1 MVKRTTKK
9 QEEFSG
15 DVTPKMLALWAM
27 ASLPQSYELKMQV
40 ATLQFYF
47 KSSVTDGL
55 RVRGTQSLAVTEK
68 IANMYFGED

>member
-1 MVKRTTKK
+1 MAKRTTKK

-15 DVTPKMLALWAM
+15 DVTLKMLALWAM

-55 RVRGTQSLAVTEK
+55 RVLGTQSLAVTEK